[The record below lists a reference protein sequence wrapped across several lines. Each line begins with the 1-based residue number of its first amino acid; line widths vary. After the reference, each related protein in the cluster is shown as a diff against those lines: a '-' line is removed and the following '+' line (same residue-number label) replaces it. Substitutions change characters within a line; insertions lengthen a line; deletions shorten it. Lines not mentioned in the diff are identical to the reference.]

1 MIYLISWI
9 SVPFWKYENRKSI
22 QINHVEWK
30 FFKMRAV
37 SIFTSF
43 FQFQVND
50 FENRSSIIELQVCI
64 DLRMFLQICFG
75 RNSVIVFSSNVL

>member
-1 MIYLISWI
+1 MFRFPEKKMNGKKSFKNMIYLISWI

-43 FQFQVND
+43 FQF
-50 FENRSSIIELQVCI
+50 
-64 DLRMFLQICFG
+64 
-75 RNSVIVFSSNVL
+75 